1 MVIGAIV
8 CSATGSFGTDKLLVV
23 DVETGKLRTSVPHR
37 GAAYSLAVNP
47 DCRYLAC
54 AGDEEIRVL
63 DMTGLH
69 SGDHR
74 VVRAMMPD
82 IARFLPDGRLL
93 LATGG
98 LDMVRVV
105 DLNRSTVER
114 ELAGHM
120 GGVAGVAVSPDGRVA
135 CACGD
140 GPVLL
145 WDSRT
150 WTSDVVT
157 RHASGATAVAFSR
170 DGRRLATG
178 GNDGVVQLLD
188 LASGTEI
195 ASLPVGDMV
204 DNIALA
210 PDDQHLAIATF
221 GSFRVWSVAGR
232 KARTPAV
239 KAFTYGLAFT
249 ADGRHVAYVA
259 PGAVVLAVDAKTG
272 AAVPAE
278 AAHEAAQLAELG
290 CRDPRWAW
298 RSPRGRGLHLT
309 SALEMPMVE
318 LATGREVAWF
328 PLVWASATPDSTGRT
343 WALLTR
349 NELYVLTFEET

>member
-1 MVIGAIV
+1 RRFRVSHLQEDATWEQEASSLINGVVWSGDGRTVAWTQYDGSLVIHTDGSPERRVSMPDGANAWALTFTDGDRAIV

-120 GGVAGVAVSPDGRVA
+120 GGV
-135 CACGD
+135 
-140 GPVLL
+140 
-145 WDSRT
+145 
-150 WTSDVVT
+150 
-157 RHASGATAVAFSR
+157 
-170 DGRRLATG
+170 
-178 GNDGVVQLLD
+178 
-188 LASGTEI
+188 
-195 ASLPVGDMV
+195 
-204 DNIALA
+204 
-210 PDDQHLAIATF
+210 
-221 GSFRVWSVAGR
+221 
-232 KARTPAV
+232 
-239 KAFTYGLAFT
+239 
-249 ADGRHVAYVA
+249 
-259 PGAVVLAVDAKTG
+259 
-272 AAVPAE
+272 
-278 AAHEAAQLAELG
+278 
-290 CRDPRWAW
+290 
-298 RSPRGRGLHLT
+298 
-309 SALEMPMVE
+309 
-318 LATGREVAWF
+318 
-328 PLVWASATPDSTGRT
+328 
-343 WALLTR
+343 
-349 NELYVLTFEET
+349 